1 MPRSKV
7 RGGRKA
13 HNKRIKKRKVELD
26 KKFKE
31 AHDELWRRYYES
43 KKDSETTDNKGI
55 SGLINPKL

>member
-13 HNKRIKKRKVELD
+13 HNKRIKKRKVELE

-43 KKDSETTDNKGI
+43 KKEGETMNNEEI
-55 SGLINPKL
+55 KLDIK

>member
-7 RGGRKA
+7 RGGRKL
-13 HNKRIKKRKVELD
+13 HNKRIKKRKVELE

-43 KKDSETTDNKGI
+43 KKDAETTNDKSIPRLN
-55 SGLINPKL
+55 ING